1 MSVANSNPDWY
12 LASAEYGYPNVDGAN
27 KGVILEI
34 RRERAIELNQEG
46 FRWADIRRWKAGNC
60 YNQEIT
66 GMYFPGPG
74 EYDLDG
80 DGNADIVLYSEGQS
94 KPNVDGAQ
102 VYLIGSEVKLTD
114 GDKGYVNYHR
124 DINRTAFN
132 EGRDYLY
139 PIPSDQ
145 LALYKDRGYVLEQ
158 NPGWN

>member
-1 MSVANSNPDWY
+1 M
-12 LASAEYGYPNVDGAN
+12 
-27 KGVILEI
+27 
-34 RRERAIELNQEG
+34 ELR
-46 FRWADIRRWKAGNC
+46 F
-60 YNQEIT
+60 
-66 GMYFPGPG
+66 
-74 EYDLDG
+74 
-80 DGNADIVLYSEGQS
+80 
-94 KPNVDGAQ
+94 
-102 VYLIGSEVKLTD
+102 IGSEVKLTD